1 MNLLLLNILRNATG
15 STPPPTPEP
24 ASFYHDTITVAD
36 GNANAFIYQPEDID
50 NPPAGGWPLIIAE
63 LS

>member
-1 MNLLLLNILRNATG
+1 MIANIIGLG
-15 STPPPTPEP
+15 FISGGDTPPVVPTP
-24 ASFYHDTITVAD
+24 ADFYHDTITVAD

-50 NPPAGGWPLIIAE
+50 NPPAGGWPLITAF